1 MSVEYE
7 NLLPSNFSLPN
18 KKHFKGDTSSIHSD
32 EIQKS
37 RTLTENSFFSETNQ
51 PEEATL
57 TTSPA
62 RLGLTDPQDRPFHR
76 HYQIYFYIKN
86 YFFFDYQGLLSSKEY
101 ISQTKVLRS
110 IPFI

>member
-18 KKHFKGDTSSIHSD
+18 KKHFKEDTSSINSD

-57 TTSPA
+57 TTSP
-62 RLGLTDPQDRPFHR
+62 
-76 HYQIYFYIKN
+76 
-86 YFFFDYQGLLSSKEY
+86 QGLA
-101 ISQTKVLRS
+101 
-110 IPFI
+110 